1 LLLIAFHFSTGW
13 LGLNQKAGIEKCPH
27 SSESAADR
35 GATADD
41 QGVLRLAAV
50 QCKHNSVDISGVHY
64 SLVEAGRAAQL
75 HPAGK
80 TNNE

>member
-1 LLLIAFHFSTGW
+1 
-13 LGLNQKAGIEKCPH
+13 
-27 SSESAADR
+27 
-35 GATADD
+35 
-41 QGVLRLAAV
+41 V